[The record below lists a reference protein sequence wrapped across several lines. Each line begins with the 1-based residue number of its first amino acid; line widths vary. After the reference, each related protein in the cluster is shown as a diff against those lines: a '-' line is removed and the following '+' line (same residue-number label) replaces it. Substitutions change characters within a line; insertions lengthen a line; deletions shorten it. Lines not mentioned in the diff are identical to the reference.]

1 MHLLFKN
8 LMKLNVGTCIPLF
21 FTAVQIGVFA
31 KEPVVEARREVTDES
46 APVLRVVVDDGFC
59 PMSFYDADGNLSGLN
74 VELIT
79 MVANQLGMRLEFES
93 GDWLTCRQNLEEEK
107 ADVILGL
114 ETFSNMQHVLKT
126 VPVTTD
132 QLNIYGKNKIE
143 SIGALANKKVAV
155 MARSVIMTIFDLQ
168 CEYVEYNTNS
178 EILKA
183 VENGEVDYGICHVAV
198 AEKIIEKENL
208 SVVPSLTIMN
218 SFLTFGVREDEEEL
232 REAIEDG
239 VQFMELLAPIGVENG
254 QLKCSVMELGEADES
269 GRRAPVDTGK
279 VEYVPAD
286 TVIAAV
292 GENIDGTLYEDMGV
306 ELDRKGRPVV
316 DANMMTS
323 VEGVYAAGDSRRGPA
338 TVVEAIADAS
348 KAAAAIAG
356 ISYEKYAEA
365 NVAED
370 SAKYIA
376 KKGYQSPD
384 LTEMPDKRCLGCSTV
399 CETCADVCPNRA
411 NVAIKV
417 AGKCQE
423 QVIHV
428 DGMCNECGNCAVF
441 CPYAGRP
448 YKDKFTLFWSE
459 EDFTNSE
466 NEGFYCEENGEIH
479 LRLDDKVEKT
489 DINGIRTISAD
500 AAAVIETIQKDY
512 SYLMK

>member
-1 MHLLFKN
+1 
-8 LMKLNVGTCIPLF
+8 
-21 FTAVQIGVFA
+21 
-31 KEPVVEARREVTDES
+31 
-46 APVLRVVVDDGFC
+46 
-59 PMSFYDADGNLSGLN
+59 
-74 VELIT
+74 
-79 MVANQLGMRLEFES
+79 
-93 GDWLTCRQNLEEEK
+93 
-107 ADVILGL
+107 
-114 ETFSNMQHVLKT
+114 
-126 VPVTTD
+126 
-132 QLNIYGKNKIE
+132 
-143 SIGALANKKVAV
+143 
-155 MARSVIMTIFDLQ
+155 
-168 CEYVEYNTNS
+168 
-178 EILKA
+178 
-183 VENGEVDYGICHVAV
+183 
-198 AEKIIEKENL
+198 
-208 SVVPSLTIMN
+208 
-218 SFLTFGVREDEEEL
+218 
-232 REAIEDG
+232 
-239 VQFMELLAPIGVENG
+239 
-254 QLKCSVMELGEADES
+254 
-269 GRRAPVDTGK
+269 
-279 VEYVPAD
+279 
-286 TVIAAV
+286 
-292 GENIDGTLYEDMGV
+292 MGV

>member
-1 MHLLFKN
+1 MNDKRKERKQKMAVNKN
-8 LMKLNVGTCIPLF
+8 GIVVLGAVFVDIKGFPEDVYIP
-21 FTAVQIGVFA
+21 
-31 KEPVVEARREVTDES
+31 
-46 APVLRVVVDDGFC
+46 DGRN
-59 PMSFYDADGNLSGLN
+59 A
-74 VELIT
+74 
-79 MVANQLGMRLEFES
+79 
-93 GDWLTCRQNLEEEK
+93 
-107 ADVILGL
+107 
-114 ETFSNMQHVLKT
+114 
-126 VPVTTD
+126 
-132 QLNIYGKNKIE
+132 
-143 SIGALANKKVAV
+143 
-155 MARSVIMTIFDLQ
+155 
-168 CEYVEYNTNS
+168 
-178 EILKA
+178 
-183 VENGEVDYGICHVAV
+183 
-198 AEKIIEKENL
+198 
-208 SVVPSLTIMN
+208 
-218 SFLTFGVREDEEEL
+218 
-232 REAIEDG
+232 
-239 VQFMELLAPIGVENG
+239 
-254 QLKCSVMELGEADES
+254 
-269 GRRAPVDTGK
+269 GK

-316 DANMMTS
+316 
-323 VEGVYAAGDSRRGPA
+323 
-338 TVVEAIADAS
+338 DAS

>member
-1 MHLLFKN
+1 
-8 LMKLNVGTCIPLF
+8 
-21 FTAVQIGVFA
+21 
-31 KEPVVEARREVTDES
+31 
-46 APVLRVVVDDGFC
+46 
-59 PMSFYDADGNLSGLN
+59 
-74 VELIT
+74 
-79 MVANQLGMRLEFES
+79 
-93 GDWLTCRQNLEEEK
+93 
-107 ADVILGL
+107 
-114 ETFSNMQHVLKT
+114 
-126 VPVTTD
+126 
-132 QLNIYGKNKIE
+132 
-143 SIGALANKKVAV
+143 
-155 MARSVIMTIFDLQ
+155 
-168 CEYVEYNTNS
+168 
-178 EILKA
+178 
-183 VENGEVDYGICHVAV
+183 
-198 AEKIIEKENL
+198 
-208 SVVPSLTIMN
+208 
-218 SFLTFGVREDEEEL
+218 
-232 REAIEDG
+232 
-239 VQFMELLAPIGVENG
+239 
-254 QLKCSVMELGEADES
+254 MELGEADES

-323 VEGVYAAGDSRRGPA
+323 VEGVYAAGDSRRG
-338 TVVEAIADAS
+338 
-348 KAAAAIAG
+348 
-356 ISYEKYAEA
+356 
-365 NVAED
+365 
-370 SAKYIA
+370 
-376 KKGYQSPD
+376 
-384 LTEMPDKRCLGCSTV
+384 CLGCSTV

-479 LRLDDKVEKT
+479 LRLDGKVEKT